1 MKSIID
7 YLEEWAGIQPHKPLF
22 GFINLDGHQTD
33 LYTYSSFHEK
43 TRNLADHLSRQ
54 EGLKAGDRVLLA
66 FQPGLDIV
74 AAFFACARLGL
85 VPVPVAPPSP
95 MSLKAAMEKI
105 TLIANDC
112 QAVGALTTSDTLEYI
127 RKVASGTGGSP
138 HLNWISTDG
147 VIAEASREFCNH
159 PNPVLFLQYTS
170 GSTGDPRGVMVS
182 HDNVIHNA
190 KSTIDHVAIGVSWLP
205 QYHDMGLIGYY
216 LFPVIVGG
224 TTYGFSSFDF
234 LRRPALWLQ
243 TISRVRATYA
253 SSPNFG
259 FEYCLRPGKITSE
272 ELLGVDLSSL
282 RVLMNAAEPV
292 RAETCLRFYERFA
305 PYGLKPES
313 NVVAYGLAENTLTAT
328 HYGRGAVAV
337 DIRQLRNNQACI
349 VEPGTDKDTR
359 ILIASCG
366 RPLDGVQVR
375 IVNSQTKAV
384 LPEREIGEI
393 WVAGDSVCQ
402 GYWNRERATREA
414 FGNKLRGDF
423 ADSRTYLRTGDLGF
437 FNEGNL
443 FVCGRTKDLII
454 IRGVNYHPQD
464 IETVVESTSAKVRS
478 GGVVAFNGEEEA
490 LVVVIEARNWRDI
503 PDPELIAREIRT
515 RCLVEPHTIAFVPP
529 RTIARTTS
537 GKIARRVTRELF
549 LGGKISCLLTYQAL
563 TSSDL
568 VCKSSRLKDRFR
580 HVFARF
586 ELRGGPDVNLC

>member
-22 GFINLDGHQTD
+22 GFIDLHGRQTD

-43 TRNLADHLSRQ
+43 TRNLADHLSKQ

-95 MSLKAAMEKI
+95 MGLMAAMEKL

-112 QAVGALTTSDTLEYI
+112 QAVGALTTSDTLESI
-127 RKVASGTGGSP
+127 RKMAAGTGGLP
-138 HLNWISTDG
+138 RLNWISTDG

-170 GSTGDPRGVMVS
+170 GSTGDPRGVVVS

-190 KSTIDHVAIGVSWLP
+190 KSTIDHVPIGVSWLP

-349 VEPGTDKDTR
+349 VEP
-359 ILIASCG
+359 
-366 RPLDGVQVR
+366 
-375 IVNSQTKAV
+375 
-384 LPEREIGEI
+384 
-393 WVAGDSVCQ
+393 
-402 GYWNRERATREA
+402 
-414 FGNKLRGDF
+414 
-423 ADSRTYLRTGDLGF
+423 
-437 FNEGNL
+437 
-443 FVCGRTKDLII
+443 
-454 IRGVNYHPQD
+454 
-464 IETVVESTSAKVRS
+464 
-478 GGVVAFNGEEEA
+478 
-490 LVVVIEARNWRDI
+490 
-503 PDPELIAREIRT
+503 
-515 RCLVEPHTIAFVPP
+515 
-529 RTIARTTS
+529 
-537 GKIARRVTRELF
+537 
-549 LGGKISCLLTYQAL
+549 
-563 TSSDL
+563 
-568 VCKSSRLKDRFR
+568 
-580 HVFARF
+580 
-586 ELRGGPDVNLC
+586 